1 MKYKFMDYKEA
12 MEILEID
19 FMDINYINSTLIK
32 KQYRKLALKNH
43 PDKNGNTIESKNKFQ
58 KISEAYHYLK
68 KIIPNN
74 HNENNE
80 EEDYFKSTIYFD
92 LLQNFIKTVFQDNYN
107 DYISLIINEIINTSK
122 KITASLFDNLSK
134 EIVLN
139 IYNFL
144 SSNRNTLNLSNDI
157 LLNIRE
163 ILEKKY
169 DNVEIYKLNPS
180 IDDLLLNN
188 IYKLYINNNLFLV
201 PLWHNESYFD
211 SSNCEIIVICEPELP
226 ANIKIDDENN
236 LHIEIMVTINEE
248 FISKILNNEN
258 IIIPIGSKQILLPI
272 SQIFMKKEQ
281 IIRIKK
287 EGLSKIK
294 KDIYD
299 IEEKTDIIIK
309 LIIN

>member
-58 KISEAYHYLK
+58 KISQAYHYLK

-74 HNENNE
+74 NNENNE

-226 ANIKIDDENN
+226 ANIKIYDENN
-236 LHIEIMVTINEE
+236 LHI
-248 FISKILNNEN
+248 
-258 IIIPIGSKQILLPI
+258 
-272 SQIFMKKEQ
+272 
-281 IIRIKK
+281 
-287 EGLSKIK
+287 
-294 KDIYD
+294 
-299 IEEKTDIIIK
+299 
-309 LIIN
+309 